1 MRAPFL
7 MACFLVIAC
16 RLMGFAAPHSFA
28 EPTPHPAKAVHAT
41 DREVNFQGGSVS
53 PPKGVTPQK
62 RGASDRKNKAVFSVG
77 YGFQQGLDVSYQH
90 EVLFLEMMVAHPTKL
105 GTDSWT
111 FELMLMPQFNLTRYR
126 PQDAEPLLRRGYEFG
141 LNLGARAMKHFD
153 GGGLSAYAG
162 FGVGPHY
169 VSGVPDR
176 QSAGFLFSDNV
187 FVGLAIRLSDELQLD
202 LRGNFRHISNASLK
216 RPNGGINNLAV
227 MAGLVFLLPATA
239 P

>member
-1 MRAPFL
+1 

-16 RLMGFAAPHSFA
+16 RLPGFAVPYPFA
-28 EPTPHPAKAVHAT
+28 EPLIHPDPVHAGQT
-41 DREVNFQGGSVS
+41 EANFQGGAVNK
-53 PPKGVTPQK
+53 PGGEAP
-62 RGASDRKNKAVFSVG
+62 DRKRKTGFSVG
-77 YGFQQGLDVSYQH
+77 YGFQQGLDVAYHH
-90 EVLFLEMMVAHPTKL
+90 EVLFLEMMVAHPIKP
-105 GTDSWT
+105 GTGSWM
-111 FELMLMPQFNLTRYR
+111 FELMLMPQFNLTRFR
-126 PQDAEPLLRRGYEFG
+126 PKDAEPLLSRGYEFG

-169 VSGVPDR
+169 VSGVPER

-187 FVGLAIRLSDELQLD
+187 FVGLAIPLSDKWQLD
-202 LRGNFRHISNASLK
+202 LKGNFRHISNASLK

-227 MAGLVFLLPATA
+227 LAGLVFLLPATT